1 MILEPRIWLM
11 CKWDLSHNGVGRCK
25 VQQFFAQ
32 HHWKVLVWITTLRKH
47 MVGDSPPSEAL
58 PHPDSRKKSEVYRDL
73 LKATKQTCSK
83 AKKQSQISKYPP
95 TPTAI
100 KTLQIPS
107 GQSTTQT
114 HKCTFF
120 TKPAAGLFVMMSP
133 CAAGHAPALQLSH
146 HLIKRKT
153 QSY

>member
-1 MILEPRIWLM
+1 
-11 CKWDLSHNGVGRCK
+11 
-25 VQQFFAQ
+25 
-32 HHWKVLVWITTLRKH
+32 

-58 PHPDSRKKSEVYRDL
+58 PHPDSRKKSEVYRDS

-95 TPTAI
+95 IPTAI

-133 CAAGHAPALQLSH
+133 CIPNRLQVM
-146 HLIKRKT
+146 HLLFNSVII
-153 QSY
+153 